1 MQNNGNLF
9 EGVFDEMVSV
19 PDPNQMTQEEEAD
32 YWAGEGTLQI
42 LVLLNL
48 PATGEH
54 DRVFEYDVLEAS
66 GCLGGANETVGIDYL
81 LQYIWGVLDMKYP
94 LKEGFTYTFHDVT
107 AFWTHG
113 DGYTSEDDVD
123 YYYSALTQDWHLWS
137 WFKTKVAATWWKH
150 IGWRLQK

>member
-9 EGVFDEMVSV
+9 EGLFDEMVGV
-19 PDPNQMTQEEEAD
+19 EDPNQMTKEEEAD
-32 YWAGEGTLQI
+32 HWAGEGTLQI

-48 PATGEH
+48 PATDEH

-81 LQYIWGVLDMKYP
+81 LQDIWGVLDMKYP
-94 LKEGFTYTFHDVT
+94 LKEGHIYTFYKVT
-107 AFWTHG
+107 AYWTRG
-113 DGYTSEDDVD
+113 DGFTSDDDVEWN
-123 YYYSALTQDWHLWS
+123 YGVLTEDFNLWT
-137 WFKTKVAATWWKH
+137 WLKVKPMAMWWKH